1 MADGVNPYVGAA
13 RAVLGQ
19 GLGMGW
25 GDEAEAWLRAKA
37 GQGSYEDNLARIR
50 GEYGQYSKQSPFT
63 SGALEFAGG
72 VAPGVA
78 AMFIPGMQT
87 VGAGQVQRSTLGAL
101 ARLAA
106 LGSATGAVA
115 GAGSAT
121 EGERLG
127 GATSGAVIGG
137 IVGGATPVAM
147 RAGKGLA
154 EFARERL
161 SPVTANAPPSLA
173 RTAIRKVLGDP
184 AAVVESRALE
194 KLTRAVDEAQMTP
207 QQIERAVRAD
217 QAMGVPSVVANVN
230 PALAELA
237 ETVAQRTGR
246 GARKVEET
254 LTKQKEGSRERTYQQ
269 AAKGL
274 KPGDYYADEERM
286 VGALRQKANTLYD
299 DAYAVGEVL
308 DPKIQT
314 ILEAPEVKGAYDTAR
329 KIADAQASLARIRGE
344 DPAQF
349 ALREIYTPVLDNAGR
364 MVELKLSQVPD
375 VRTLDYM
382 KRALDAKISA
392 GYASED
398 AATRANTAV
407 LKQIRNELRDTLKD
421 RVPEYGQALRGYA
434 GDMEVIDAMR
444 RGYNDFG
451 KMDHE
456 QIIKMVAGMSQSEKE
471 AFRTGVARDLYSSI
485 MKPSNDFNAAK
496 RLVGPEMQ
504 VKLQPLFDNPAEFEL
519 FRNALLRESQLYTT
533 ANRVLGGS
541 QTGKRLQMREAFEES
556 PGVGEAVAQ
565 AVTGGFW
572 SSLTGM
578 AARAIRSGEMSERT
592 AARLADM
599 LMSKDPTE
607 VAAVVRALEQHAVA
621 AAPRAV
627 RASKAEAGTAT
638 GATTAIFPAPT
649 APGETPDI
657 ESSAPGEA
665 PAEPAGP
672 DIEADIEAELKRK
685 KP

>member
-13 RAVLGQ
+13 RAALGQ

-50 GEYGQYSKQSPFT
+50 REYGQYAQERPFI

-78 AMFIPGMQT
+78 AMFVPGLQA

-101 ARLAA
+101 GRLAA
-106 LGSATGAVA
+106 VGSATGAVS

-121 EGERLG
+121 EGERLSGAGTGALIGGVLG
-127 GATSGAVIGG
+127 GAVP
-137 IVGGATPVAM
+137 VGM
-147 RAGKGLA
+147 RAGKGA
-154 EFARERL
+154 YDFARERL
-161 SPVTANAPPSLA
+161 APTA
-173 RTAIRKVLGDP
+173 G
-184 AAVVESRALE
+184 AVERRALE
-194 KLTRAVDEAQMTP
+194 KLSRAAGEAQMTP
-207 QQIERAVRAD
+207 QQIERAVLTD
-217 QAMGVPSVVANVN
+217 KVMGVPSVVANAN

-237 ETVAQRTGR
+237 EAVAQRTGR
-246 GARKVEET
+246 GARTIEET
-254 LTKQKEGSRERTYQQ
+254 LTRQKAGSRERTYQQ
-269 AAKGL
+269 TVRGL

-286 VGALRQKANTLYD
+286 MGALRQKANTLYD
-299 DAYAVGEVL
+299 DAYKVGEVL

-314 ILEAPEVKGAYDTAR
+314 ILETPEVKGAYETAR
-329 KIADAQASLARIRGE
+329 KIAEAQASLARIRGE

-349 ALREIYTPVLDNAGR
+349 ALREIYTPVLDNAGK
-364 MVELKLSQVPD
+364 MVELRLSHAPD

-519 FRNALLRESQLYTT
+519 FRNALTRESQLFNT

-541 QTGKRLQMREAFEES
+541 QTGKRLQMREALEEG
-556 PGVGEAVAQ
+556 PGMGEAVAQ

-578 AARAIRSGEMSERT
+578 AARAIRAGEMSERT
-592 AARLADM
+592 AARLAEM

-607 VAAVVRALEQHAVA
+607 VAAVVRALEQHAQS

-627 RASKAEAGTAT
+627 RASKAEAGAGT
-638 GATTAIFPAPT
+638 GTTTAIFPAPS
-649 APGETPDI
+649 PG
-657 ESSAPGEA
+657 GEA
-665 PAEPAGP
+665 PSIESGDIDAAPQAPAGP
-672 DIEADIEAELKRK
+672 DIEADIEAELKKRQ
-685 KP
+685 

>member
-106 LGSATGAVA
+106 LGSASGAVA

-121 EGERLG
+121 EGERL
-127 GATSGAVIGG
+127 SGAG
-137 IVGGATPVAM
+137 VGGVLGAGLGAATPVAM
-147 RAGKGLA
+147 RAGKGLYD
-154 EFARERL
+154 FARERL
-161 SPVTANAPPSLA
+161 APTTGS
-173 RTAIRKVLGDP
+173 
-184 AAVVESRALE
+184 VERRALE
-194 KLTRAVDEAQMTP
+194 KLSRAAGEAQMTP

-217 QAMGVPSVVANVN
+217 QSMGVPSVVANVN

-578 AARAIRSGEMSERT
+578 TARAIRSGEMSERT

-607 VAAVVRALEQHAVA
+607 VAAVVRALEQHAAA

-638 GATTAIFPAPT
+638 GATTAIFPAPA

-672 DIEADIEAELKRK
+672 DIEADIEAELKKRK
-685 KP
+685 

>member
-13 RAVLGQ
+13 RAALGQ

-50 GEYGQYSKQSPFT
+50 REYGQYAQQSPFT
-63 SGALEFAGG
+63 AGALEFAGG

-78 AMFIPGMQT
+78 AMFIPGMQPL
-87 VGAGQVQRSTLGAL
+87 GAGQVQRSTLGAL
-101 ARLAA
+101 GRLAA
-106 LGSATGAVA
+106 VGSATGAVS

-121 EGERLG
+121 EGERLSGAGTGALIGGVLG
-127 GATSGAVIGG
+127 GAVP
-137 IVGGATPVAM
+137 VGM
-147 RAGKGLA
+147 RAGKGA
-154 EFARERL
+154 YDFARERL
-161 SPVTANAPPSLA
+161 APTAGS
-173 RTAIRKVLGDP
+173 
-184 AAVVESRALE
+184 VERRALDKLSRA
-194 KLTRAVDEAQMTP
+194 AGEAQMTP
-207 QQIERAVRAD
+207 QQIERALLTD
-217 QAMGVPSVVANVN
+217 KAMGVPSVVANVN

-237 ETVAQRTGR
+237 EAVAQRTGR
-246 GARKVEET
+246 GARKIEET
-254 LTKQKEGSRERTYQQ
+254 LNRQKAGSRERTYQQ
-269 AAKGL
+269 TVRGL

-299 DAYAVGEVL
+299 DAYKVGEVM

-329 KIADAQASLARIRGE
+329 KIAEAQASLARIRGE

-349 ALREIYTPVLDNAGR
+349 ALREIYTPVTDASGK
-364 MVELKLSQVPD
+364 MVELRLSHAPD

-444 RGYNDFG
+444 RGFGEFG

-456 QIIKMVAGMSQSEKE
+456 QVIKMVAGMSQSEKE
-471 AFRTGVARDLYSSI
+471 AFRTGVARDLYGKL
-485 MKPSNDFNAAK
+485 MNPSGNFNAAQ
-496 RLVGPEMQ
+496 RLVGSPEMQ
-504 VKLQPLFDNPAEFEL
+504 AKLQPLFDSPAEFEL
-519 FRNALLRESQLYTT
+519 FRAALTRESQLFNT

-541 QTGKRLQMREAFEES
+541 QTGKRLQMREALEEG
-556 PGVGEAVAQ
+556 PGMGEAVAQ

-578 AARAIRSGEMSERT
+578 AARAIRAGEMSERT
-592 AARLADM
+592 AARLAEM

-607 VAAVVRALEQHAVA
+607 VAAVVRALEQHAQS

-627 RASKAEAGTAT
+627 RASRAEAGAGT
-638 GATTAIFPAPT
+638 GTTTAIFPAPS
-649 APGETPDI
+649 PG
-657 ESSAPGEA
+657 GEA
-665 PAEPAGP
+665 PSIESGDIDAAPQAPAGP
-672 DIEADIEAELKRK
+672 DIEADIAAELKKR
-685 KP
+685 